1 MIDHQTLPE
10 KHSVLA
16 SEDLAALRQS
26 LSAEKERLLA
36 LYHGDVHAAREIREE
51 GVEDLEELATMDVDR
66 EMLYSMSEL
75 ELERLREIEEA
86 LQRMAAG
93 TYGVCLYSGEPI
105 PLDRLRE
112 IPWARYRADVQRLV
126 EEGVIDAERAMMD

>member
-1 MIDHQTLPE
+1 MIKRQTPLE
-10 KHSVLA
+10 RHGVLDPD
-16 SEDLAALRQS
+16 DLAALRRR
-26 LSAEKERLLA
+26 LSEEKERLLA

-86 LQRMAAG
+86 LQRMADG
-93 TYGVCLYSGEPI
+93 TYGICLYSGEPI
-105 PLDRLRE
+105 PVDRLHE
-112 IPWARYRADVQRLV
+112 IPWARFRADVQRLV
-126 EEGVIDAERAMMD
+126 EEGVIDGERAMMA